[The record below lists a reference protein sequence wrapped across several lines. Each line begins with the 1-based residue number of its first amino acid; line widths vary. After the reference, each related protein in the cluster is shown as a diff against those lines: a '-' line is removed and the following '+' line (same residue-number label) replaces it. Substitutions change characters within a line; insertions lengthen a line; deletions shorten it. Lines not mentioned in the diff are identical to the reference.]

1 MELKEKIK
9 AMKERNKK
17 YDGRFYVAVKTTGI
31 VCKPS
36 CPAKPLEKNVV
47 FYDTLEEAINNGYRI
62 CKRCKPQNI
71 RGNF

>member
-1 MELKEKIK
+1 MEFKEKIK
-9 AMKERNKK
+9 AMKERDKK

-47 FYDTLEEAINNGYRI
+47 FMIRLK
-62 CKRCKPQNI
+62 KRWR
-71 RGNF
+71 RGFDLAKYV